1 VRHQRSFGRLFS
13 SPLLMKKRWI
23 VLAKAED
30 SSYTAA
36 ASLTLDVSTEADV
49 SSPAGGV
56 GGVSDVFIVFFGLL
70 PEEF

>member
-1 VRHQRSFGRLFS
+1 
-13 SPLLMKKRWI
+13 MKKRWI

-36 ASLTLDVSTEADV
+36 ASLTLDVSTEAEV

-56 GGVSDVFIVFFGLL
+56 SDMFIAFFGLL